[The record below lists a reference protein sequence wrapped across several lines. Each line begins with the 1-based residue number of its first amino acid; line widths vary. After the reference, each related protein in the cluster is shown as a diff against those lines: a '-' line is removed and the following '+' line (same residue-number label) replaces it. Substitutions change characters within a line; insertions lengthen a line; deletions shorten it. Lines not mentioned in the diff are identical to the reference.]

1 MGLFYEQ
8 FELNKTLITRRRTMT
23 EADIVA
29 FCGISGDFN
38 LVHTDEVFAAAES
51 PFGTRIAHGPLGLSV
66 AIGLLS
72 QLNVIEDTALALLN
86 LNWDFAGPILPGDT
100 IHVRAT
106 PTEKRG
112 TRHPDRR
119 IVKLAMEVINQRG
132 ETVQTGAMTV
142 MLRRRPAG

>member
-8 FELNKTLITRRRTMT
+8 FELNKTLQTRRRTIT

-29 FCGISGDFN
+29 FCGISGDYN
-38 LVHTDEVFAAAES
+38 LVHTDEVFAAAET

-66 AIGLLS
+66 AIGLFS
-72 QLNVIEDTALALLN
+72 QLNVIEDTALALLG
-86 LNWDFAGPILPGDT
+86 LGWDFAGPILPGDT

-106 PTEKRG
+106 PVEKRE
-112 TRHPDRR
+112 TRHPQRG

-132 ETVQTGAMTV
+132 ETVQTGTMTV
-142 MLRRRPAG
+142 LLRRQPSD

>member
-1 MGLFYEQ
+1 MGLYYEQ
-8 FELNKTLITRRRTMT
+8 FELGNVLETRRRTMT

-29 FCGISGDFN
+29 FSGISGDYN
-38 LVHTDEVFAAAES
+38 LVHTDEVFAAET

-86 LNWDFAGPILPGDT
+86 LNWDFSGPILPGDT

-106 PTEKRG
+106 PTEKRES
-112 TRHPDRR
+112 RHIERG
-119 IVKLAMEVINQRG
+119 IVTLSMEVINQRN
-132 ETVQTGAMTV
+132 ETVQTGAMTLMV
-142 MLRRRPAG
+142 KREPSG

>member
-8 FELNKTLITRRRTMT
+8 FELNKTLVTRRRTIT

-38 LVHTDEVFAAAES
+38 LVHTDEVFAAAET

-86 LNWDFAGPILPGDT
+86 LNWDFAGPILPADT

-106 PTEKRG
+106 PTEKRETKNLERG
-112 TRHPDRR
+112 

-132 ETVQTGAMTV
+132 ETVQTGAITIL
-142 MLRRRPAG
+142 LRRRAEG

>member
-8 FELNKTLITRRRTMT
+8 FELNEALVTRRRTMT

-29 FCGISGDFN
+29 FAGLSGDYN
-38 LVHTDEVFAAAES
+38 LVHTDEVFAAAET

-72 QLNVIEDTALALLN
+72 QLNVIEDTALALLG
-86 LNWDFAGPILPGDT
+86 LTWDFAGPIKAGDT

-106 PTEKRG
+106 PVEKRE
-112 TRHPDRR
+112 TRHPGRG
-119 IVKLAMEVINQRG
+119 IVKLKMEVINQRD
-132 ETVQTGAMTV
+132 ETVQTGAITIL
-142 MLRRRPAG
+142 LRRRTEG

>member
-8 FELNKTLITRRRTMT
+8 FELGKTLQTRRRTLT

-29 FCGISGDFN
+29 FAGISGDYN
-38 LVHTDEVFAAAES
+38 LVHTDEVFAAAET
-51 PFGTRIAHGPLGLSV
+51 PFGTRIVHGPLGLSV

-106 PTEKRG
+106 PTEKRE
-112 TRHPDRR
+112 TRHPERG
-119 IVKLAMEVINQRG
+119 IVTLSMEVINQRG
-132 ETVQTGAMTV
+132 ETVQTGTMTV
-142 MLRRRPAG
+142 MVKREPAV